1 MALELQ
7 RGRSKWWYGR
17 VEVNG
22 RKIGK
27 NLGVEVRGIIPASL
41 AEVGDAAFERSR
53 AKAQAALEKLQLDMK
68 KRGNAEELVQMLHEI
83 RTGARISSIP
93 INEVSARW
101 CGVLRRRPL
110 SESYQRQKVADI
122 DRFVRFL
129 KEAFPAIRE
138 MAQIH
143 SSLAKAYCRAEL
155 ARGVAVALAFPIAA
169 PGNGGPRNS
178 RPARGA
184 IRPRLRHRLREW
196 TAARPTGPRIVRP
209 AAWLRAG

>member
-27 NLGVEVRGIIPASL
+27 NLGVEVRGTIPASL
-41 AEVGDAAFERSR
+41 SEVGDAAFERSR

-110 SESYQRQKVADI
+110 SESYQKQKVADI
-122 DRFVRFL
+122 ELSFR
-129 KEAFPAIRE
+129 
-138 MAQIH
+138 
-143 SSLAKAYCRAEL
+143 SSDAAARA
-155 ARGVAVALAFPIAA
+155 
-169 PGNGGPRNS
+169 
-178 RPARGA
+178 
-184 IRPRLRHRLREW
+184 RHRS
-196 TAARPTGPRIVRP
+196 TAGRARLWRCAMSVPSRLSGST
-209 AAWLRAG
+209 